1 MRPLR
6 WGVLGVS
13 ELVGRKAVLPALQR
27 SETAQ
32 LVAVASRDSARAHV
46 EASAFG
52 AAGAYGSYGSA
63 PRRPGRRSGVHPR
76 LPNGLHAEW
85 TLAAV
90 RAGRH
95 VLCEKPLARS
105 AAEAQRMEE
114 AATKAGVTLMEA
126 YMSAFHPRLQ
136 RAIALAQEGAL
147 GRLRSLRTVF
157 TFPNRDPSNHRWLP
171 EMGGGALLDVGIYC
185 LEPLLAVA
193 GNPLSVAARRVQSP
207 SGVDA
212 TFSAWLEFADD
223 VTASLL
229 VSFEAPEVQR
239 LEFSGT
245 EAELKLERA
254 FTAGEDDR
262 LIDMLYADGR
272 RESIDAGGCDPYL
285 AMIEHFAAVI
295 RGELPSR
302 RSAQAS
308 VRTLA
313 VLDRLREAAT

>member
-32 LVAVASRDSARAHV
+32 LVAVASRDSARASV

-52 AAGAYGSYGSA
+52 AARAYGSYDQLLDDPDVEA
-63 PRRPGRRSGVHPR
+63 VYIP

-193 GNPLSVAARRVQSP
+193 GDPLSVAARRVQSP

-223 VTASLL
+223 LTASLL
-229 VSFEAPEVQR
+229 VSFEAPTVQR
-239 LEFSGT
+239 LEFNGT
-245 EAELKLERA
+245 EAELKLERT

-262 LIDMLYADGR
+262 LIDLLHADGR

-285 AMIEHFAAVI
+285 AMIEHFTAVV
-295 RGELPSR
+295 RGESPSR
-302 RSAQAS
+302 RPAQAS